1 MKTKTRGLYAYV
13 FSLMCV
19 LVVLCMSVCVR
30 VRVIKQSKTG
40 VVPQPLDAREMKNT
54 KGDREQEVL

>member
-1 MKTKTRGLYAYV
+1 
-13 FSLMCV
+13 MCV

-30 VRVIKQSKTG
+30 ACVIKQSKTG